1 MYPHFVQM
9 ECTRQKGGGVLFAHP
24 ICDCIIEIEKK
35 NSKNREKA
43 ILFLFLS
50 ADREKKTMGKRN
62 ETKQNKTHKNGNEK
76 INFHLNGC
84 LRLHIN
90 ATYTLHIQ

>member
-9 ECTRQKGGGVLFAHP
+9 ECTRQKSGGGVLFAHP

-43 ILFLFLS
+43 ILFLFLA
-50 ADREKKTMGKRN
+50 ADRKKKRWEN
-62 ETKQNKTHKNGNEK
+62 ETKRNKTHKNGNEK

-90 ATYTLHIQ
+90 ATYTLHTQ